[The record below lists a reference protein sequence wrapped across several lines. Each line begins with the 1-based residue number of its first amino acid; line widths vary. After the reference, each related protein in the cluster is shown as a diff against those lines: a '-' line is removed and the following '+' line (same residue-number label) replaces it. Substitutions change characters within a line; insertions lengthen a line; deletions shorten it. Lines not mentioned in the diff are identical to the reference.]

1 MEKSVK
7 SELWGGEVM
16 QRENKSEIARLM
28 EQIRA
33 EHESAQRGLTGI
45 ADGTA
50 KHRFINAHMER
61 MWALKDELGKEVS
74 DAEALTIICHVLLG
88 DDEENKVAKDSD

>member
-1 MEKSVK
+1 M
-7 SELWGGEVM
+7 
-16 QRENKSEIARLM
+16 RHENKSEVARLM

-45 ADGTA
+45 AEGTA
-50 KHRFINAHMER
+50 KHIFINAHMER

-74 DAEALTIICHVLLG
+74 DAEALILICRVLLG
-88 DDEENKVAKDSD
+88 DDAEKEVAEDRGQKKV